1 LEQSK
6 SKIDIKI
13 TVHRKGEASAEIFR
27 HLAPTT
33 VNVIIVEM
41 PIHGRV
47 IRIGESNI
55 CIIAQI
61 STGVMKGKT
70 NFARGDLACLPLN
83 GSICIFLK
91 EAKSARP
98 MNPIGQVTSGLD
110 ILDKAGSGDT
120 ITLAPV

>member
-1 LEQSK
+1 LEPSTSK
-6 SKIDIKI
+6 RDIKI
-13 TVHRKGEASAEIFR
+13 TVHGKGEVSAEIFR

-33 VNVIIVEM
+33 VGAIIMKM

-47 IRIGESNI
+47 SRIGESNI
-55 CIIAQI
+55 CIITQI
-61 STGVMKGKT
+61 STGVEKGRT
-70 NFARGDLACLPLN
+70 SFARGDLAFLTLN

-98 MNPIGQVTSGLD
+98 MNPIGRVTSGLD